1 MSKPVL
7 DKWALL
13 EIIESHGGPN
23 RCLTQIMEH
32 SPDYGECFNVKL
44 SANNEVLKKYHGMD
58 EEWFAGDGPDYTGSL
73 GYAIESLYGVEL
85 TVGFKEKYKTI
96 WD

>member
-7 DKWALL
+7 DKWLL
-13 EIIESHGGPN
+13 IDIIEDHGGPN
-23 RCLTQIMEH
+23 KRLKQIMEH

-44 SANNEVLKKYHGMD
+44 GPNNEVFKKYHSMD

-85 TVGFKEKYKTI
+85 TYS
-96 WD
+96 